1 MSLEILSV
9 DKAPPKPKTTHIQ
22 ELKALPSG
30 DKKEE
35 NQQLQQAESTMSGSK
50 LLMDA
55 VTNSAGIDTSMAR
68 ISFTKDDSTGEILI
82 RVIDNETDE
91 VLKQIPPEA
100 IVELRKRLGD
110 LQGLL
115 LDKKA

>member
-9 DKAPPKPKTTHIQ
+9 DKAPPKPKTTHIR

-35 NQQLQQAESTMSGSK
+35 NQQLQQAESTMPGSK
-50 LLMDA
+50 LMDA
-55 VTNSAGIDTSMAR
+55 ITNSAVVDTSMAR
-68 ISFTKDDSTGEILI
+68 ISFTKDDGTGEIVI

-91 VLKQIPPEA
+91 VLMQIPPEA